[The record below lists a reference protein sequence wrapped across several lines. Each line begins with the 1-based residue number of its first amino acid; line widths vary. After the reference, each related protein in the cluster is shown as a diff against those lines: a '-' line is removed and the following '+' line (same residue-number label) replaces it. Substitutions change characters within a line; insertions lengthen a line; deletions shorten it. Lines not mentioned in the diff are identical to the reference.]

1 MTIREL
7 IDRIES
13 VENKLRD
20 TGIYDCGGID
30 DARDDLFELIHDIE
44 DDGVSNQYRSIH

>member
-7 IDRIES
+7 LDRIES

-20 TGIYDCGGID
+20 TGVYDCGGID
-30 DARDDLFELIHDIE
+30 RARDDLFKLIHDLE

>member
-1 MTIREL
+1 MTVREL
-7 IDRIES
+7 LNRIES

>member
-7 IDRIES
+7 LNRIEAA
-13 VENKLRD
+13 ETKLRD
-20 TGIYDCGGID
+20 TGVYDCGGID
-30 DARDDLFELIHDIE
+30 RVREDLFELIHDIE

>member
-1 MTIREL
+1 MTVREL
-7 IDRIES
+7 LNRIES

-30 DARDDLFELIHDIE
+30 SARDDLIELRDDIE
-44 DDGVSNQYRSIH
+44 GDGISNQYRSVR

>member
-30 DARDDLFELIHDIE
+30 DVRDDLFELIHDIE

>member
-1 MTIREL
+1 MTVREL
-7 IDRIES
+7 LNRIES

-30 DARDDLFELIHDIE
+30 RARDDLFELIHDIE
-44 DDGVSNQYRSIH
+44 DDGVSNQYRSID